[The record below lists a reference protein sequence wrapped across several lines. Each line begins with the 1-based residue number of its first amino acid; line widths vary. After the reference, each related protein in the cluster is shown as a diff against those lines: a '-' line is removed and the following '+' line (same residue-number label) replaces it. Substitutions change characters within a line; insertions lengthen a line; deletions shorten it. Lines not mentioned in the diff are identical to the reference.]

1 MKMLT
6 VRLDDRE
13 AAALAA
19 LCDELGASRSEV
31 VKRAIT
37 DLARAARRKP
47 FGQAAAES
55 GLIGCFSGPR
65 DLAENHQKYLRK
77 AIRAK
82 AAR

>member
-19 LCDELGASRSEV
+19 LCEELGASRSEV
-31 VKRAIT
+31 VKRAIM

-47 FGQAAAES
+47 FGQVAREL
-55 GLIGCFSGPR
+55 GLVGCFSGPR
-65 DLAENHQKYLRK
+65 DLAQNHQKYLRK
-77 AIRAK
+77 AFRAK
-82 AAR
+82 ADR

>member
-19 LCDELGASRSEV
+19 LCEELGVSRSEV
-31 VKRAIT
+31 VKRAIM

-47 FGQAAAES
+47 FGEAAAES

-65 DLAENHQKYLRK
+65 DLAQNHQKYLRK
-77 AIRAK
+77 AFRAK
-82 AAR
+82 AGR